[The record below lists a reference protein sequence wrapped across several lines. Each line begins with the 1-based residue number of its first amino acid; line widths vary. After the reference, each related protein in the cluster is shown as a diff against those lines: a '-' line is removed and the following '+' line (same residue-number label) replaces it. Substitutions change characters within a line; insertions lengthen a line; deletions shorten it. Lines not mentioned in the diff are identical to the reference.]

1 MDNIQI
7 INARTNNLKNISLEI
22 PKRKIIVVTGISGSG
37 KSSLVFDTIASQS
50 QRLLSETFSSYIQQ
64 LLPHYEQPKV
74 DRISNLPVSIIINQN
89 KITGNARSTV
99 GTITD
104 IYASLRLLFSRIAKP
119 FIGYSMNYSFNSPEG
134 MCPKC
139 KGLGVIKEIN
149 IKSLINFEKSLNSG
163 AVQFPTF
170 QSGGW
175 RLTRYTESGNFD
187 NDKKIKEYTS
197 NELSMLLYNTGSS
210 PKSPTKNWH
219 KTARYVGLIP
229 RITKAFIE
237 TDNTKYKKDLERILE
252 IRTCTECSGTR
263 VNKKVRSAK
272 ILNNSISDCVSLS
285 LDELRIFLDKIKE
298 PEVEIILMDLKTK
311 LESLQSLGLNYLT
324 LNRATTTLS
333 GGESQRI
340 KIAKHLNSSL
350 SDILY
355 IFDELSTGLHPEDLT
370 GIIKI
375 LYKLKQKGNTIILVD
390 HDPDIIKIADHII
403 NLGEG
408 AGVNGGCVTYQ
419 GTYEGLLASDT
430 LTSKAL
436 NTSHLLNNK
445 KRNFQEFYEL
455 QNVSLN
461 NIKNISIK
469 IPKNA
474 FTVVTGV
481 AGSGKS
487 SLIRHLFKNKF
498 SDAMILDQ
506 SPVHSSSRSNI
517 LSYLGVFDT
526 IKTLFSK
533 VSSKNISHF
542 SYNGKGACPVCKG
555 KGYIKLDLAFLGD
568 TKQLCEGCRGK
579 RFNNETLSYYYKN
592 KNIDDVL
599 NLTVKEAESF
609 FDDTNSEKL
618 SRMLSCLTMANL
630 DYLKLGQSLDT
641 FSGGE
646 LQRLKIAK
654 TLFEKNSKLLI
665 LDEPSTGLH
674 ESDVQN
680 LLELFFVLV
689 KNGNTLIVL
698 EHNLSI
704 ISQAEWIIDLG
715 LYGGVLGGK
724 IIFQGYPGDIID
736 HPVSLTAKHLKKFL
750 KIK

>member
-1 MDNIQI
+1 
-7 INARTNNLKNISLEI
+7 
-22 PKRKIIVVTGISGSG
+22 
-37 KSSLVFDTIASQS
+37 
-50 QRLLSETFSSYIQQ
+50 
-64 LLPHYEQPKV
+64 
-74 DRISNLPVSIIINQN
+74 
-89 KITGNARSTV
+89 
-99 GTITD
+99 
-104 IYASLRLLFSRIAKP
+104 
-119 FIGYSMNYSFNSPEG
+119 
-134 MCPKC
+134 
-139 KGLGVIKEIN
+139 
-149 IKSLINFEKSLNSG
+149 
-163 AVQFPTF
+163 
-170 QSGGW
+170 
-175 RLTRYTESGNFD
+175 
-187 NDKKIKEYTS
+187 
-197 NELSMLLYNTGSS
+197 
-210 PKSPTKNWH
+210 
-219 KTARYVGLIP
+219 
-229 RITKAFIE
+229 
-237 TDNTKYKKDLERILE
+237 
-252 IRTCTECSGTR
+252 
-263 VNKKVRSAK
+263 
-272 ILNNSISDCVSLS
+272 
-285 LDELRIFLDKIKE
+285 
-298 PEVEIILMDLKTK
+298 
-311 LESLQSLGLNYLT
+311 
-324 LNRATTTLS
+324 
-333 GGESQRI
+333 
-340 KIAKHLNSSL
+340 
-350 SDILY
+350 
-355 IFDELSTGLHPEDLT
+355 
-370 GIIKI
+370 
-375 LYKLKQKGNTIILVD
+375 
-390 HDPDIIKIADHII
+390 
-403 NLGEG
+403 
-408 AGVNGGCVTYQ
+408 
-419 GTYEGLLASDT
+419 
-430 LTSKAL
+430 
-436 NTSHLLNNK
+436 
-445 KRNFQEFYEL
+445 
-455 QNVSLN
+455 
-461 NIKNISIK
+461 
-469 IPKNA
+469 
-474 FTVVTGV
+474 
-481 AGSGKS
+481 
-487 SLIRHLFKNKF
+487 
-498 SDAMILDQ
+498 MILDQ

>member
-1 MDNIQI
+1 
-7 INARTNNLKNISLEI
+7 
-22 PKRKIIVVTGISGSG
+22 
-37 KSSLVFDTIASQS
+37 
-50 QRLLSETFSSYIQQ
+50 
-64 LLPHYEQPKV
+64 
-74 DRISNLPVSIIINQN
+74 
-89 KITGNARSTV
+89 
-99 GTITD
+99 
-104 IYASLRLLFSRIAKP
+104 
-119 FIGYSMNYSFNSPEG
+119 
-134 MCPKC
+134 
-139 KGLGVIKEIN
+139 
-149 IKSLINFEKSLNSG
+149 
-163 AVQFPTF
+163 
-170 QSGGW
+170 
-175 RLTRYTESGNFD
+175 
-187 NDKKIKEYTS
+187 
-197 NELSMLLYNTGSS
+197 
-210 PKSPTKNWH
+210 
-219 KTARYVGLIP
+219 
-229 RITKAFIE
+229 
-237 TDNTKYKKDLERILE
+237 
-252 IRTCTECSGTR
+252 
-263 VNKKVRSAK
+263 
-272 ILNNSISDCVSLS
+272 
-285 LDELRIFLDKIKE
+285 
-298 PEVEIILMDLKTK
+298 MDLKTK

-408 AGVNGGCVTYQ
+408 AGINGGCVTYQ

-436 NTSHLLNNK
+436 NTSHLLNNE

-517 LSYLGVFDT
+517 LSYLDVFDT

-579 RFNNETLSYYYKN
+579 RFNNETLSYYYKD

-609 FDDTNSEKL
+609 FYDTNSEKL